1 MPVCLLDKSYA
12 NAILYMRKVGSD
24 ESLLSRQNSFTLRIF
39 PEKKEWHVSPIKIIV
54 ICPEKME
61 EKCLKI
67 GHERVFL
74 ES

>member
-39 PEKKEWHVSPIKIIV
+39 PEKKSGTSPQ
-54 ICPEKME
+54 
-61 EKCLKI
+61 
-67 GHERVFL
+67 
-74 ES
+74 